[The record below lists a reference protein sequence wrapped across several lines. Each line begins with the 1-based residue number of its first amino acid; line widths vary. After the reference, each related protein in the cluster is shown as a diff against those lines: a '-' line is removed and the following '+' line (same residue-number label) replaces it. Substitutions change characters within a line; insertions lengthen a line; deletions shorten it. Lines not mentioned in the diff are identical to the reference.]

1 MNITSTQDLVKYA
14 AASRDF
20 SEIHYDRDFAESIGL
35 PGLILHGAL
44 KAAYL
49 GRLVTDWIGELGD
62 LKKLGCQH
70 RGMDRPGE
78 PTICKGK
85 VKAKRV
91 KGGEHLV
98 DCDVWL
104 QSSDGRQTAPGWATV
119 ALPLRSVKRAP
130 VV

>member
-1 MNITSTQDLVKYA
+1 MSAISVDEDLTDRCGNQLHWDDVAPGDDIPVLTNMTSTQDLVKYA

-49 GRLVTDWIGELGD
+49 GRLVTDWIGEFGD

-70 RGMDRPGE
+70 RGMDHPGE
-78 PTICKGK
+78 LTI
-85 VKAKRV
+85 
-91 KGGEHLV
+91 
-98 DCDVWL
+98 
-104 QSSDGRQTAPGWATV
+104 
-119 ALPLRSVKRAP
+119 
-130 VV
+130 